1 MGLENGIG
9 RMGIPPVLTVA
20 QAESEKHVMRLKTVI
35 KVTRAPFFASLIASV
50 IVGTAVAWR
59 EGIFHWG
66 YFLLTLVG
74 IVCINAGLNMSNDYF
89 DHLSGN
95 DEINRELT
103 PFSGGSRTIQQGIL
117 APRQVLTWSLF
128 FFSLGILIGLY
139 LAVARG
145 SPVLWFG
152 VAGVFLAF
160 FHGAPPFRLSYRGHG
175 LGELATGIAGGPLI
189 VLGSY
194 YVQTQRL
201 TYQALWAS
209 IPVGLLCAALIWINE
224 FPDYEADRAAGKNTL
239 VVVLGRQRAVWGYIA
254 VVVSVYVVVVAG
266 VALRFLPYAASLALL
281 ALPLAYKGIGGALRF
296 HSNTL
301 KLIPIQAATI
311 QLCLANALLLSLGY
325 AIAGLL

>member
-1 MGLENGIG
+1 
-9 RMGIPPVLTVA
+9 LTVA
-20 QAESEKHVMRLKTVI
+20 QAELEKDVMRLKTVI

-59 EGIFHWG
+59 EGILHWG

-117 APRQVLTWSLF
+117 SPRQVLTWSLF

-145 SPVLWFG
+145 LPVLWFG

-194 YVQTQRL
+194 YVQTQRV

-254 VVVSVYVVVVAG
+254 VVVSVYVVVVVG

-281 ALPLAYKGIGGALRF
+281 ALPLAYKGIRGALRF

-301 KLIPIQAATI
+301 KLIPAQAATI
-311 QLCLANALLLSLGY
+311 QLCLANAVLVCLGY
-325 AIAGLL
+325 GIARFL

>member
-1 MGLENGIG
+1 
-9 RMGIPPVLTVA
+9 MGIPPVLTVA
-20 QAESEKHVMRLKTVI
+20 QAESEKDVMRLKTVI

-117 APRQVLTWSLF
+117 SPRQVLTWSLF

-145 SPVLWFG
+145 LPVLWFG

-194 YVQTQRL
+194 YVQTQRV

-281 ALPLAYKGIGGALRF
+281 ALPLAYKGIRGVLRF
-296 HSNTL
+296 HSSTP
-301 KLIPIQAATI
+301 KLIPSQAATI

-325 AIAGLL
+325 GIAGLL